1 MSLFTC
7 SCLNIKIAC
16 KSKPSFQNNE
26 DLWNT
31 KYEFFSQSL
40 GQAADAEVKKE
51 HSYLVHKLAVGEWK
65 VNRCLNCGVETH
77 ATSQLSSV
85 VLLSPQLQCDPVI
98 SERLMQSPD
107 FSRVFNIVLHGQKS
121 TISSHDMPDPS
132 SPNYESLQEELSHVQ
147 DQINAFLLQEE
158 DKMEKGIRQ
167 FEEEEKAKFRTLQ
180 SNAQTEKKKMIN
192 LILQTE
198 RQMKS
203 VTDHIDHS
211 SQLTSKSSKKTPLT
225 RVKSS
230 PNKRL
235 HSVDEYEQAPE
246 SDMFLLED
254 SSPSHDE
261 PFYSS
266 EEEEEE
272 EVPFPKE
279 NGISPEFKIQKEILI
294 GKGKNNSR
302 RSSTTPM
309 KSGRFQKKPLQYSS
323 SVPIMVPR
331 WGVSGNKDSGDE
343 SDEDPTPSDP
353 SEMAASMQALARSI
367 TNDERMIFGDRPRP
381 RLNTGDFHH

>member
-26 DLWNT
+26 DLWKT

-40 GQAADAEVKKE
+40 GQAANAEVKKE
-51 HSYLVHKLAVGEWK
+51 HSYLVHKLAVGEWT

-98 SERLMQSPD
+98 TERLMQSPD
-107 FSRVFNIVLHGQKS
+107 FSCVFNIVLHGQKS
-121 TISSHDMPDPS
+121 TISSQDMPDPS
-132 SPNYESLQEELSHVQ
+132 SPNYESLQKELSHVQ
-147 DQINAFLLQEE
+147 DQINVFLLQEE
-158 DKMEKGIRQ
+158 EKMEKRIRQ
-167 FEEEEKAKFRTLQ
+167 FEEEERTRFQTLQ
-180 SNAQTEKKKMIN
+180 SNVQTEKKKMMN

-203 VTDHIDHS
+203 VTEHIDNS
-211 SQLTSKSSKKTPLT
+211 SPLTSKSSKKTPLT

-246 SDMFLLED
+246 SEMFLLED

-272 EVPFPKE
+272 EDT
-279 NGISPEFKIQKEILI
+279 
-294 GKGKNNSR
+294 SR

-353 SEMAASMQALARSI
+353 NEMAASMQALARSI

>member
-1 MSLFTC
+1 M
-7 SCLNIKIAC
+7 
-16 KSKPSFQNNE
+16 
-26 DLWNT
+26 
-31 KYEFFSQSL
+31 
-40 GQAADAEVKKE
+40 
-51 HSYLVHKLAVGEWK
+51 
-65 VNRCLNCGVETH
+65 
-77 ATSQLSSV
+77 
-85 VLLSPQLQCDPVI
+85 
-98 SERLMQSPD
+98 M
-107 FSRVFNIVLHGQKS
+107 
-121 TISSHDMPDPS
+121 
-132 SPNYESLQEELSHVQ
+132 
-147 DQINAFLLQEE
+147 
-158 DKMEKGIRQ
+158 
-167 FEEEEKAKFRTLQ
+167 
-180 SNAQTEKKKMIN
+180 N

-203 VTDHIDHS
+203 VTEHIDNS
-211 SQLTSKSSKKTPLT
+211 SPLTSKSSKKTPLT

-246 SDMFLLED
+246 SEMFLLED

-272 EVPFPKE
+272 EDT
-279 NGISPEFKIQKEILI
+279 
-294 GKGKNNSR
+294 SR